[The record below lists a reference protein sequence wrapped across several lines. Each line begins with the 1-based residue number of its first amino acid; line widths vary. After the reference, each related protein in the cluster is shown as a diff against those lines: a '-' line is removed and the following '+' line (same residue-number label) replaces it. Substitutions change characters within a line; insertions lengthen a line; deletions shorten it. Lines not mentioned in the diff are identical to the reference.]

1 MKSRALSLRP
11 TVAGLR
17 RGKQRDARVA
27 AAKLPLWRQTA
38 LTAIVIIAVTV
49 VYLPALRGD
58 FVWDDFLLI
67 TGNPL
72 LQTFSGLLEIWSG
85 GRTADYF
92 PVTNTA
98 FWIEHHLFG
107 ANPTGYHA
115 VNILLQIANA
125 LLVWRLLKRLDIPGA
140 WLAGLIFGIHPI
152 HVASVAWISEL
163 KNLLAMFFALLS
175 VLCFLESRGRDG
187 PLVRP
192 SDSARPAVARYRYV
206 GSLFFFALALLSK
219 AQVVFLPF
227 VLLLCAWWLDTKR
240 WNAFSER
247 VDRPRR
253 GRSTIQHDVIRF
265 LPFFLLAIVLGLV
278 TLWFQNRGIGGEEI
292 VIGSLPRRIVN
303 AALAIW
309 WYAMHLFAP
318 VRLMA
323 IYPNW
328 RFDSPDALDWLPL
341 IALIGVLA
349 SLWHWRNGGTRGAF
363 FAVACFI
370 LALLPVLGLARMA
383 YVRSGTLVADH
394 LQYFSDVPLL
404 ALFCAG
410 VAYVWNQRQRA
421 TRIATATIMT
431 FLIAAMST
439 YAFDRAEVY
448 RNEETLWPDNLS
460 KNPDA
465 WQAHIMMAQRRF
477 RQERFAE
484 TAYHAGRAAELKP
497 ELADIH
503 NQLGLAY
510 CRLERFEEGIAEY
523 RKALQLNEANPS
535 SARSA
540 GVAKIRANLANALAI
555 TANHLSES
563 GLPVPEEAT
572 RRYDEAILQYE
583 ESLKLDP
590 QQPAIH
596 RNLGML
602 LAQLGRYDEAIPQLR
617 ATLQMVPNE
626 PTARQLLNEVEARR
640 H

>member
-1 MKSRALSLRP
+1 MKLRAEP
-11 TVAGLR
+11 H
-17 RGKQRDARVA
+17 ARVTP
-27 AAKLPLWRQTA
+27 AKSTLWQHTA
-38 LTAIVIIAVTV
+38 LIAAIIVAVVV
-49 VYLPALRGD
+49 VYLPVLRGD

-72 LQTFSGLLEIWSG
+72 LQNFSGLLEIWSG

-92 PVTNTA
+92 PLTNTV

-107 ANPTGYHA
+107 VNANGYHA

-125 LLVWRLLKRLDIPGA
+125 LLVWRLLKRLNIPGA
-140 WLAGLIFGIHPI
+140 WLAGLIFGIHPV

-175 VLCFLESRGRDG
+175 VLCFLKLDDKRVRNSAITYAAS
-187 PLVRP
+187 LV
-192 SDSARPAVARYRYV
+192 
-206 GSLFFFALALLSK
+206 FFGLALLSK
-219 AQVVFLPF
+219 TQVVFLPF
-227 VLLLCAWWLDTKR
+227 VLLLCAWWRDKERSGNTTNANLGRDVKLGVPPSGGQSATRAVGPRKR
-240 WNAFSER
+240 GTPSVR
-247 VDRPRR
+247 TV
-253 GRSTIQHDVIRF
+253 
-265 LPFFLLAIVLGLV
+265 PFFLLAIVFGLV
-278 TLWFQNRGIGGEEI
+278 TLWFQNRGIGEEEI
-292 VIGSLPRRIVN
+292 VIGSLPRRFVN
-303 AALAIW
+303 AAMAIW
-309 WYAMHLFAP
+309 WYGVHLLAP

-328 RFDSPDALDWLPL
+328 RFDSPRVLDWLPL
-341 IALIGVLA
+341 IALIGVFA
-349 SLWHWRNGGTRGAF
+349 GLWHWRNRGTRGAF

-370 LALLPVLGLARMA
+370 VALLPSLGLVRMA

-394 LQYFSDVPLL
+394 LQYFADVPLL

-410 VAYVWNQRQRA
+410 VVYAWNQRQRA
-421 TRIATATIMT
+421 AKIATATVVT
-431 FLIAAMST
+431 LLVAAMGT
-439 YAFDRAEVY
+439 YAFGRAEVY
-448 RNEETLWPDNLS
+448 CNEETLWPDNLS

-477 RQERFAE
+477 KQERYAE
-484 TAYHAGRAAELKP
+484 AVYHAGRAAELKP

-523 RKALQLNEANPS
+523 RKALQLKEAKPS
-535 SARSA
+535 TARSA

-563 GLPVPEEAT
+563 APTIPEEAM
-572 RRYDEAILQYE
+572 RRYDEAIRQYE
-583 ESLKLDP
+583 QALELDP

-602 LAQLGRYDEAIPQLR
+602 LAQLGRYDEAIPHLK

-626 PTARQLLNEVEARR
+626 PVARETLDAIEASHR
-640 H
+640 

>member
-1 MKSRALSLRP
+1 MKPRAQRRAEVAPAKFTLWQQ
-11 TVAGLR
+11 AGL
-17 RGKQRDARVA
+17 
-27 AAKLPLWRQTA
+27 TA
-38 LTAIVIIAVTV
+38 AIVIAVVV
-49 VYLPALRGD
+49 VYLPTLRGD

-72 LQTFSGLLEIWSG
+72 LQNFSGLLEIWSG

-92 PVTNTA
+92 PLTNTV
-98 FWIEHHLFG
+98 FWIEHYLFG
-107 ANPTGYHA
+107 VNATGYHA

-125 LLVWRLLKRLDIPGA
+125 LLVWRLLKRLNIPGA
-140 WLAGLIFGIHPI
+140 WLAGLIFGIHPV

-175 VLCFLESRGRDG
+175 ILCFLELDETRLRNSATVYAAS
-187 PLVRP
+187 LV
-192 SDSARPAVARYRYV
+192 
-206 GSLFFFALALLSK
+206 FFALALLSK
-219 AQVVFLPF
+219 TQVVFLPF
-227 VLLLCAWWLDTKR
+227 VLLLCAWWRDKKTAGTKT
-240 WNAFSER
+240 SP
-247 VDRPRR
+247 DLRR
-253 GRSTIQHDVIRF
+253 DLIRTF
-265 LPFFLLAIVLGLV
+265 PFFLVAIVFGLV
-278 TLWFQNRGIGGEEI
+278 TMWFQNRGIGEEEI
-292 VIGSLPRRIVN
+292 VIGSLPRRFAN
-303 AALAIW
+303 AAMAIW
-309 WYAMHLFAP
+309 WYTAHLFAP

-328 RFDSPDALDWLPL
+328 RFDSPRVLEWLPL

-349 SLWHWRNGGTRGAF
+349 SLWHWRNRGTRGAF
-363 FAVACFI
+363 FAVACFVV
-370 LALLPVLGLARMA
+370 ALLPVLGLVRMA

-394 LQYFSDVPLL
+394 LQYFADVPLL

-410 VAYVWNQRQRA
+410 VAYAWNQRQRTA
-421 TRIATATIMT
+421 KIATATIVT
-431 FLIAAMST
+431 LLVGAMGT
-439 YAFDRAEVY
+439 YAFGRTEVY

-477 RQERFAE
+477 KQERYAE
-484 TAYHAGRAAELKP
+484 AAYHAGRAAELKP

-523 RKALQLNEANPS
+523 RKALQLKEAKPATAKN
-535 SARSA
+535 A

-563 GLPVPEEAT
+563 APTIPEEAM
-572 RRYDEAILQYE
+572 RGYDEAVRQYE
-583 ESLKLDP
+583 EALELDP

-602 LAQLGRYDEAIPQLR
+602 LAQLGRYDEAIPHLR

-626 PTARQLLNEVEARR
+626 PAARETLNEIEASRR
-640 H
+640 

>member
-1 MKSRALSLRP
+1 MIRQRAQQHSQIAPAKFAFWRQATP
-11 TVAGLR
+11 
-17 RGKQRDARVA
+17 VA
-27 AAKLPLWRQTA
+27 A
-38 LTAIVIIAVTV
+38 IIIAVAV

-72 LQTFSGLLEIWSG
+72 LQNVSGLLEIWSG

-92 PVTNTA
+92 PVTNTV

-125 LLVWRLLKRLDIPGA
+125 LLVWRLLNRLNIPGA
-140 WLAGLIFGIHPI
+140 WLAGLIFGIHPV

-175 VLCFLESRGRDG
+175 VLCFLDSRGDG
-187 PLVRP
+187 PPGRP
-192 SDSARPAVARYRYV
+192 SDSARPAVAPYRYAA
-206 GSLFFFALALLSK
+206 SLLFFALALLSK
-219 AQVVFLPF
+219 TQVVFLP
-227 VLLLCAWWLDTKR
+227 VVMLLCAWWRDRER

-253 GRSTIQHDVIRF
+253 GRSTFRFDVMRS
-265 LPFFLLAIVLGLV
+265 LPFFLIAIVLGLV
-278 TLWFQNRGIGGEEI
+278 TLWFQNRGIGEEEI
-292 VIGSLPRRIVN
+292 VTGSLLRRLLN
-303 AALAIW
+303 AAMAIW
-309 WYAMHLFAP
+309 WYAAHLFAP

-328 RFDSPDALDWLPL
+328 RFDSPHVLEWLPL
-341 IALIGVLA
+341 IALIGILA
-349 SLWHWRNGGTRGAF
+349 CLWHWRNRGTRGAF

-370 LALLPVLGLARMA
+370 VALLPVVGLVRMA
-383 YVRSGTLVADH
+383 YLRSGTLVADH
-394 LQYFSDVPLL
+394 LQYFADVPLL
-404 ALFCAG
+404 AFFSAG
-410 VAYVWNQRQRA
+410 VAYVWTRRPARAEAMAGRQHA
-421 TRIATATIMT
+421 THIATATIVT
-431 FLIAAMST
+431 LLVAAMGT
-439 YAFDRAEVY
+439 YAFVRTEVY
-448 RNEETLWPDNLS
+448 RNEETLWPDNLA

-477 RQERFAE
+477 KQERYAE
-484 TAYHAGRAAELKP
+484 AAYHAGRAAELKP
-497 ELADIH
+497 QLADIH
-503 NQLGLAY
+503 NELGLAY

-523 RKALQLNEANPS
+523 RKALQLKEANPS
-535 SARSA
+535 TARSA

-563 GLPVPEEAT
+563 APTVPEEAA
-572 RRYDEAILQYE
+572 RRYDEAIRQYE
-583 ESLKLDP
+583 EALEVDP

-602 LAQLGRYDEAIPQLR
+602 LAQLGRYDEAISHLR

-626 PTARQLLNEVEARR
+626 PTARQLLDEIEARR
-640 H
+640 R

>member
-1 MKSRALSLRP
+1 MKSRSER
-11 TVAGLR
+11 
-17 RGKQRDARVA
+17 QARVA
-27 AAKLPLWRQTA
+27 PAKFTLWRQTA
-38 LTAIVIIAVTV
+38 LTAAIVIAVVV

-72 LQTFSGLLEIWSG
+72 LQNFSGLVEIWSG

-92 PVTNTA
+92 PLTNTV
-98 FWIEHHLFG
+98 FWIEHYLFG
-107 ANPTGYHA
+107 VNATGYHA

-125 LLVWRLLKRLDIPGA
+125 LLVWRLLTRLNIPGA
-140 WLAGLIFGIHPI
+140 WLAGLIFGIHPV

-175 VLCFLESRGRDG
+175 ILCFLKLDDKRLRNSATAYAAS
-187 PLVRP
+187 LV
-192 SDSARPAVARYRYV
+192 
-206 GSLFFFALALLSK
+206 FFDLALLSK
-219 AQVVFLPF
+219 TQVVFLPF
-227 VLLLCAWWLDTKR
+227 VLLLCAWWRDKERSGNATNANLGRDIKLGVPPSGGQSATRGLGPRKR
-240 WNAFSER
+240 GTPNVR
-247 VDRPRR
+247 TV
-253 GRSTIQHDVIRF
+253 
-265 LPFFLLAIVLGLV
+265 PFFLVAIVLGLV
-278 TLWFQNRGIGGEEI
+278 TMWFQSRGIGEEEI
-292 VIGSLPRRIVN
+292 VIGSLPRRFAN
-303 AALAIW
+303 AAMAIW
-309 WYAMHLFAP
+309 WYTGHLFAP

-328 RFDSPDALDWLPL
+328 RFDSPRVLEWLPL

-349 SLWHWRNGGTRGAF
+349 GLWHWRNRGTRGAF
-363 FAVACFI
+363 FAVACFVV
-370 LALLPVLGLARMA
+370 ALLPVLGLVRMA

-394 LQYFSDVPLL
+394 LQYFADVPLL

-410 VAYVWNQRQRA
+410 VAYAWNQRQRA
-421 TRIATATIMT
+421 AKIATATIVT
-431 FLIAAMST
+431 LLVGAMGT
-439 YAFDRAEVY
+439 YAFSRVEVY

-477 RQERFAE
+477 KQERYAE
-484 TAYHAGRAAELKP
+484 AAYHAGRAAELKP

-523 RKALQLNEANPS
+523 RKALQLKEAKPFT
-535 SARSA
+535 ARSA
-540 GVAKIRANLANALAI
+540 GVSKIRANLANALAI

-563 GLPVPEEAT
+563 APTIPEEAM
-572 RRYDEAILQYE
+572 RRYDEAVHQYE
-583 ESLKLDP
+583 EALELDS

-602 LAQLGRYDEAIPQLR
+602 LAQLGRYDEAIPHLR

-626 PTARQLLNEVEARR
+626 PAARETLDAIEATR

>member
-1 MKSRALSLRP
+1 MKSRAPSLRIK
-11 TVAGLR
+11 LR
-17 RGKQRDARVA
+17 RGKERARVA
-27 AAKLPLWRQTA
+27 PAKVALPQQAALVA
-38 LTAIVIIAVTV
+38 AIIVAVVV

-72 LQTFSGLLEIWSG
+72 LQNFSGLLEIWSG

-92 PVTNTA
+92 PLTNTV

-107 ANPTGYHA
+107 ANATGYHA

-125 LLVWRLLKRLDIPGA
+125 LLVWRLLKQLNIPGA
-140 WLAGLIFGIHPI
+140 WLAGLIFGIHPV

-163 KNLLAMFFALLS
+163 KNLLAMLFALLS
-175 VLCFLESRGRDG
+175 VLFFLKLDNQRLRNSVTAYSAS
-187 PLVRP
+187 LV
-192 SDSARPAVARYRYV
+192 
-206 GSLFFFALALLSK
+206 FFALALLSK
-219 AQVVFLPF
+219 TQVVFLPF
-227 VLLLCAWWLDTKR
+227 VLLLCAWWRDKKSAGTKT
-240 WNAFSER
+240 NQ
-247 VDRPRR
+247 DL
-253 GRSTIQHDVIRF
+253 RSDAIRSW
-265 LPFFLLAIVLGLV
+265 PFFALAIFLGLV
-278 TLWFQNRGIGGEEI
+278 TMWFQSRGIGEEEI
-292 VIGSLPRRIVN
+292 VIGSLPRRFVN
-303 AALAIW
+303 AAMAIW
-309 WYAMHLFAP
+309 WYAGHLFAP

-328 RFDSPDALDWLPL
+328 RFDPPQVWEWLPL
-341 IALIGVLA
+341 VVLLCVLA
-349 SLWHWRNGGTRGAF
+349 GLWHWWNHGTGGAF

-370 LALLPVLGLARMA
+370 VALLPSLGLVRMA

-394 LQYFSDVPLL
+394 LQYFADVSLL

-410 VAYVWNQRQRA
+410 VAYAWNQRQRA
-421 TRIATATIMT
+421 TKIATATIVTLLVGVMG
-431 FLIAAMST
+431 T
-439 YAFDRAEVY
+439 YAFDRTEVY
-448 RNEETLWPDNLS
+448 RNEETLWQDNLS

-477 RQERFAE
+477 KQERYAE
-484 TAYHAGRAAELKP
+484 AAYHAGRAAELKP

-510 CRLERFEEGIAEY
+510 CRLERFEDGIAEY
-523 RKALQLNEANPS
+523 RKALQLKEAKPS
-535 SARSA
+535 AARSA

-563 GLPVPEEAT
+563 APTIPEEAM
-572 RRYDEAILQYE
+572 RRYEEAIRQYE
-583 ESLKLDP
+583 EALEIDP

-602 LAQLGRYDEAIPQLR
+602 LAQLGRYDEAIPHLR

-626 PTARQLLNEVEARR
+626 PVARETLDAIEARR
-640 H
+640 R

>member
-1 MKSRALSLRP
+1 MKPRAQRRAE
-11 TVAGLR
+11 VAP
-17 RGKQRDARVA
+17 
-27 AAKLPLWRQTA
+27 AKFTLWQQTA
-38 LTAIVIIAVTV
+38 LIAAIVIAVAV
-49 VYLPALRGD
+49 VYLPTLRGD

-72 LQTFSGLLEIWSG
+72 LQNFSGLLEIWSG

-92 PVTNTA
+92 PLTNTV

-107 ANPTGYHA
+107 ANATGYHA
-115 VNILLQIANA
+115 VNVLLQIANA
-125 LLVWRLLKRLDIPGA
+125 LLVWRLLTRLNIPGA
-140 WLAGLIFGIHPI
+140 WLTAVIFGIHPI

-175 VLCFLESRGRDG
+175 VLCFLELDDKRGRNSVTAYAAS
-187 PLVRP
+187 LV
-192 SDSARPAVARYRYV
+192 
-206 GSLFFFALALLSK
+206 FFALALLSK
-219 AQVVFLPF
+219 TQVVFLPF
-227 VLLLCAWWLDTKR
+227 VLLLCAWWRDKKTAGTKT
-240 WNAFSER
+240 SP
-247 VDRPRR
+247 DLRR
-253 GRSTIQHDVIRF
+253 DLILTF
-265 LPFFLLAIVLGLV
+265 PFFLVAIVLGLV
-278 TLWFQNRGIGGEEI
+278 MMWFQNRGIGEEEI
-292 VIGSLPRRIVN
+292 VIGSLPRRFVN
-303 AALAIW
+303 AAMAIW
-309 WYAMHLFAP
+309 WYAGHLFAP

-328 RFDSPDALDWLPL
+328 RFDSPRVLEWLPL

-349 SLWHWRNGGTRGAF
+349 GLWHWRNRGTRGAF
-363 FAVACFI
+363 FAVACFVV
-370 LALLPVLGLARMA
+370 ALLPVLGLVRMA

-394 LQYFSDVPLL
+394 LQYFADVSLL

-410 VAYVWNQRQRA
+410 IAYAWNERQRA
-421 TRIATATIMT
+421 TKIATATIIT
-431 FLIAAMST
+431 LLVGAMGT
-439 YAFDRAEVY
+439 YAFGRAEVY

-477 RQERFAE
+477 KQERYAE
-484 TAYHAGRAAELKP
+484 AAYHAGRAAELKP

-523 RKALQLNEANPS
+523 RKALQLKEAKPS

-563 GLPVPEEAT
+563 AHTVPEEAM
-572 RRYDEAILQYE
+572 RRYDEAIRQYE
-583 ESLKLDP
+583 EALELDP

-602 LAQLGRYDEAIPQLR
+602 LAQLGRYDEAIPHLR

-626 PTARQLLNEVEARR
+626 PAARETLDAIEASRR
-640 H
+640 